1 MNELVN
7 GQENSLKLF
16 KNEHLGSVRV
26 FVDDNETPYFCL
38 SDLCNMLDLSAKF
51 VKQRLSDDVCI
62 SNYITDRMGRSQSA
76 TFINEDGMYDVI
88 LDSRKPEARQLRKWV
103 TSEVL
108 PSIRKHGAYMT
119 QQALDRA
126 LTDPDYLIQ
135 LATMVKEERAKT
147 AELEKQRQVEQQK
160 RIEAEATVQV
170 ISEENDLQKD
180 MIEGMTE
187 EVPVAELRQRISRI
201 IQQRG
206 GGTHIQGAWIALFKE
221 FELKYHMRL
230 NQRMERDM
238 FQGNKVEYID
248 KKLNMIPELFDL
260 TCKLFGEEADKLVK
274 SWTKYIG
281 RPSQTRD
288 LAKRQHQVREI
299 VDYKMRQ
306 MKD

>member
-1 MNELVN
+1 MDLTFEKFSNAQFGV
-7 GQENSLKLF
+7 
-16 KNEHLGSVRV
+16 VRV
-26 FVDDNETPYFCL
+26 FTIDDEPYFVGSEVATIL
-38 SDLCNMLDLSAKF
+38 GYLKARNAIALHVDEGDSMKYDMAD
-51 VKQRLSDDVCI
+51 
-62 SNYITDRMGRSQSA
+62 SQGVVHP
-76 TFINEDGMYDVI
+76 TTLINESGLYSLI
-88 LDSRKPEARQLRKWV
+88 FASKLSTAKAFKKWV

-135 LATMVKEERAKT
+135 LATMVKEERAKA

>member
-1 MNELVN
+1 MDEVKKVSNIT
-7 GQENSLKLF
+7 LF
-16 KNEHLGSVRV
+16 QHQSFGDVRV
-26 FVDDNETPYFCL
+26 YKDEDGQFYFCL
-38 SDLCNMLDLSAKF
+38 LDLCNALELVPKSVRARLD
-51 VKQRLSDDVCI
+51 DDVCT
-62 SNYITDRMGRSQSA
+62 SLMITDRMGRLQSA
-76 TFINEDGMYDVI
+76 LFVNRDGLYDVI
-88 LDSRKPEARQLRKWV
+88 LDSRKREAKQFRKWI

-108 PSIRKHGAYMT
+108 P
-119 QQALDRA
+119 ALEERGFYA
-126 LTDPDYLIQ
+126 TTKFLQNNYLTPDVLIQ
-135 LATMVKEERAKT
+135 VGTMLKE
-147 AELEKQRQVEQQK
+147 AEAREQELKKQNQIEQQK
-160 RIEAEATVQV
+160 RIEAEATAQV

-206 GGTHIQGAWIALFKE
+206 GGAQIQGAWIALFKE